1 MDTPRLMTEIN
12 PTFRGADPT
21 WANACVGH
29 NGNPSYVEYSIG
41 FSKAAN
47 ILIDLVLNDESND
60 LSVDEFV
67 YPVCFNMRHSVELR
81 LKGAIDEL
89 IEIAGVKNTKLQ
101 FNSSGSHDIGSIWS
115 FFQTQSEIVDSRYSD
130 INKKIEPTI
139 LNIAQVD
146 PTGQTFR
153 YAISNTAQ
161 KHLTDVSLINFI
173 VLKRKFN
180 ELEKNLDELHQLNRW
195 LQTEY
200 RQGTFTTKLSRPQIF
215 KIARKLP
222 RAEKWREAE
231 FTEIKE
237 QVKVEYNLG
246 NRDFS
251 KAIDVIKCHYSLAP
265 TIGAPLPLKGITEQ
279 QLLFFIDEWIKKN
292 PDIKKAPDDDYTEIK
307 FDKESMLARL
317 FSRANQKENIW
328 DVVAGEACATYISG
342 IESLFYFA
350 RDTTFAEYY
359 NTIYE
364 IHTREA
370 NNALKFNDNL
380 KNDFMHIF
388 KKTSAL
394 HNILISLY
402 ALGHANLAESI
413 IKKHELENSFRWLDD
428 ARSGQRFS
436 YPAFAGY

>member
-1 MDTPRLMTEIN
+1 MTETN
-12 PTFRGADPT
+12 PTFRGADPI
-21 WANACVGH
+21 WANACVGD

-47 ILIDLVLNDESND
+47 ILIDLVLNDESD
-60 LSVDEFV
+60 VLSVDEFV

-89 IEIAGVKNTKLQ
+89 IEIAGLKNTTLQ
-101 FNSSGSHDIGSIWS
+101 FNSSGSHDIGIIWS

-139 LNIAQVD
+139 LDIAQVD

-153 YAISNTAQ
+153 YPFSNTSQ
-161 KHLTDVSLINFI
+161 KHLTDVALINFV
-173 VLKRKFN
+173 VLKQKFN
-180 ELEKNLDELHQLNRW
+180 ELEKNLETLHDLNRW
-195 LQTEY
+195 LRTEY
-200 RQGTFTTKLSRPQIF
+200 HQGTFTTKLSRPQIF
-215 KIARKLP
+215 KIAKKLP
-222 RAEKWREAE
+222 RTEKWREAE

-237 QVKVEYNLG
+237 QIKAEYNLG

-265 TIGAPLPLKGITEQ
+265 IIGAPLPLKGITEQ

-292 PDIKKAPDDDYTEIK
+292 TDFKKAPDDNYTEIK
-307 FDKESMLARL
+307 FDKESMLARIL
-317 FSRANQKENIW
+317 SRANQKENIW
-328 DVVAGEACATYISG
+328 DVVADKACATYISG
-342 IESLFYFA
+342 IKSLFYFA

-380 KNDFMHIF
+380 KIDFMHIF

-402 ALGHANLAESI
+402 ALGHANLAEAI
-413 IKKHELENSFRWLDD
+413 IKKHELENSLRWLDD
-428 ARSGQRFS
+428 ARSGLRFT